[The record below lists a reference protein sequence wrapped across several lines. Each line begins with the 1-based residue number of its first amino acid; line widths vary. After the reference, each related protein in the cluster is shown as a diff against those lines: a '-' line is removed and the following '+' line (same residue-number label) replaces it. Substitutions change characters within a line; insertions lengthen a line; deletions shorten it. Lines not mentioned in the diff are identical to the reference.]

1 MKCNIK
7 SNEHPETCSCARY
20 YARQW
25 PVRSEIKMNFGA
37 KPIGRVTY
45 IRSLLEKHIL
55 NSVIMLVWAVMVD
68 NGACAAYKIRPCPD
82 T

>member
-1 MKCNIK
+1 
-7 SNEHPETCSCARY
+7 
-20 YARQW
+20 
-25 PVRSEIKMNFGA
+25 MNFGA